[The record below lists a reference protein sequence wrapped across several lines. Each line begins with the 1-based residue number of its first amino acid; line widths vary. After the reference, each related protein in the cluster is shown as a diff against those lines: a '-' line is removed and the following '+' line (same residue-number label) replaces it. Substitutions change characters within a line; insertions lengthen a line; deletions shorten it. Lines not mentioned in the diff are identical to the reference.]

1 MKSLSVLTLLAAFAA
16 PNLSAQTSPPAG
28 SPRLPAAAPPAASP
42 PAVPAVRDAANL
54 PPKPAQLGLCVACH
68 GVDGRSLQPGTPH
81 IGGQDELYLRN
92 SLIAYRE
99 GRRKAVAMN
108 AISNAL
114 QPRDI
119 EELAAWYAAQ
129 PGFGNTR

>member
-1 MKSLSVLTLLAAFAA
+1 MKPLPVLALFTAFVASNA
-16 PNLSAQTSPPAG
+16 LAQTSPPAG
-28 SPRLPAAAPPAASP
+28 SPRLPATAPAAPPA
-42 PAVPAVRDAANL
+42 VPTVRNAANL

-129 PGFGNTR
+129 PGFGNPR

>member
-1 MKSLSVLTLLAAFAA
+1 MKSLPVLALFTAFATSSA
-16 PNLSAQTSPPAG
+16 LAQTSPPAG
-28 SPRLPAAAPPAASP
+28 SPRLPASAPAAAP
-42 PAVPAVRDAANL
+42 PAVPAVRNAANL

-68 GVDGRSLQPGTPH
+68 GRSLQPGTPH

-129 PGFGNTR
+129 PGLGSPR